1 MVEPDCME
9 RPDMIK
15 IGLIG
20 CGAWGK
26 NLLRTF
32 FNLPGCVLLT
42 GCDQDARQ
50 TEKLCSSYPEVKFTQ
65 NHQEIIDNPNLDAV
79 VVATP
84 PASHFQLCQAAL
96 QAGKDVF
103 VEKPLVLDTQQGEEL
118 VGLARKKKK
127 ILMVGHIMEYHPA
140 TLKLKEYV
148 DKGDLGR
155 IYYLYST
162 RVNLGK
168 VRDIENAL
176 WSFAPHDI
184 SMILFLLGQE
194 PNSVTATGQCYLQK
208 DKGIEDVVFM
218 SMHFED
224 GTMAHVHVSWLDP
237 HKERRLTVVG
247 DKKMAVFDDT
257 QSEKIW
263 IYDKGVDTKQ
273 DYNTYGE
280 YLSLRFGDV
289 LIPQIPSTEPLKTEC
304 QHFIDCVKNRTA
316 PRSDGR
322 DGLRVSRVLDAAQRS
337 LKAGG
342 APVKIK

>member
-1 MVEPDCME
+1 
-9 RPDMIK
+9 MIK

-26 NLLRTF
+26 NLLRNF
-32 FNLPGCVLLT
+32 SSLPGCVLLSC
-42 GCDQDARQ
+42 CDENPKLI
-50 TEKLCSSYPEVKFTQ
+50 EKLRPGYPKVEFTQ
-65 NHQEIIDNPNLDAV
+65 NSDEIIKNPNLDAV
-79 VVATP
+79 VIATP
-84 PASHFQLCQAAL
+84 PASHYQLCREAISAN
-96 QAGKDVF
+96 KDVF
-103 VEKPLVLDTQQGEEL
+103 VEKPLVLDTRQGEEL
-118 VGLARKKKK
+118 VELTEKKKR
-127 ILMVGHIMEYHPA
+127 ILMVGHIMEYHAA

-148 DKGDLGR
+148 DTGELGR
-155 IYYLYST
+155 VYYLYST

-184 SMILFLLGQE
+184 SMILFLLEKE
-194 PNSVTATGQCYLQK
+194 PTSVTATGRCYLQK
-208 DKGIEDVVFM
+208 DKDIEDVVFM
-218 SMHFED
+218 NMHFDD

-257 QSEKIW
+257 RSAEKIW

-273 DYNTYGE
+273 DYSTYGE

-304 QHFIDCVKNRTA
+304 QHFVDCVQNRKR
-316 PRSDGR
+316 PRSDGK
-322 DGLRVSRVLDAAQRS
+322 DGLRVSKVLDAAQRS
-337 LKAGG
+337 LKMGG
-342 APVKIK
+342 SPVRIE